1 MDPPNLN
8 DVPPIEDITSL
19 TEQLKGHGFSDKEI
33 GAILTLAPSTYVPE
47 SPNHIHRDERPHEPF
62 LKRGT
67 EPDSDDASSSKRTKL
82 YNFENTSDP
91 KGKKPLTHDYNSVII
106 NDIDDHHQRKEI
118 PKAENQ
124 IPLAFDINAYNIN
137 IESETDDSDND
148 DFEDW
153 RNESFIRSQ
162 YKLFNKDTA
171 KRFASRIHS
180 VSENKEKDDDVEHE
194 IDDGSPTPFSK
205 AIKAIQERVTKS
217 NKRGF
222 VDESLTWE
230 SKLNGED
237 CVRRR
242 LCVPSLQEM
251 SLKILANHA
260 DGIAS
265 LDCVSDALKQRLSAL
280 LCDSRKMNAHSLEL
294 LLSGFPNVIRLKDCS
309 WMTEEEYTK
318 YFGKLDN
325 SILEVCLLNL
335 IVSHI

>member
-1 MDPPNLN
+1 MDPPNPN
-8 DVPPIEDITSL
+8 DAPPIEDITSI
-19 TEQLKGHGFSDKEI
+19 TEQLKGHGFSNKEI
-33 GAILTLAPSTYVPE
+33 GAILTLSPSTYVPE

-91 KGKKPLTHDYNSVII
+91 KGKKPLTHDYNSII
-106 NDIDDHHQRKEI
+106 IDDIDDHHQRKEI
-118 PKAENQ
+118 PENQ

-137 IESETDDSDND
+137 SETETDDSDND
-148 DFEDW
+148 DDFEIC

-194 IDDGSPTPFSK
+194 IDDDDSPTPFSK
-205 AIKAIQERVTKS
+205 AVKAIQERITKS

-222 VDESLTWE
+222 VDESLTWV

-237 CVRRR
+237 FVRGR
-242 LCVPSLQEM
+242 LCVPSLLEM
-251 SLKILANHA
+251 SLKILANHV
-260 DGIAS
+260 DGLAS
-265 LDCVSDALKQRLSAL
+265 LDGVSDALKQRLSAL

-309 WMTEEEYTK
+309 WMTEEEFTK